1 MDADEPDRPEVIQ
14 GADLLLSS
22 FQGHLR
28 FLSQTK
34 ERWHCLL
41 APVMCGAAGGVAFCP
56 GLWCR
61 WQGLVRRKASSRGLH
76 RSALSALTSL
86 IITQMREEAAHY
98 GN

>member
-41 APVMCGAAGGVAFCP
+41 APVMCGAAGGVASCP
-56 GLWCR
+56 GLWCVGR
-61 WQGLVRRKASSRGLH
+61 HPAEDCTGQHCLLSRH
-76 RSALSALTSL
+76 
-86 IITQMREEAAHY
+86 
-98 GN
+98 

>member
-14 GADLLLSS
+14 GEDLLFSS
-22 FQGHLR
+22 FQGHLCN
-28 FLSQTK
+28 SQSQRSGGTGC
-34 ERWHCLL
+34 WHLL
-41 APVMCGAAGGVAFCP
+41 LCGAAGGVASCP

-61 WQGLVRRKASSRGLH
+61 QQCLVRRKASSRGLQ

-86 IITQMREEAAHY
+86 IISQMREEAAHY